1 MKIERFEDINGWQM
15 ARELAREV
23 YASTES
29 GNFSRDF
36 GLKDQIRRAAGSV
49 MHNIAEGFDAGSD
62 VEFTRFLRY
71 AQRSCTEVQS
81 ELYVALDQKYLNEQQ
96 FNKLYELAKLAHCK
110 IGGFIKYLKAPSV
123 NLPSSTSPITEQR
136 TKDKGQRT
144 KKID

>member
-1 MKIERFEDINGWQM
+1 M
-15 ARELAREV
+15 ARELVREI
-23 YASTES
+23 YACTES
-29 GNFSRDF
+29 GDISRNF
-36 GLKDQIRRAAGSV
+36 GLKNQLRRAAGSV

-110 IGGFIKYLKAPSV
+110 IGGFIKYLKAPSG
-123 NLPSSTSPITEQR
+123 NLSSSTSPIAGLT
-136 TKDKGQRT
+136 TKN
-144 KKID
+144 